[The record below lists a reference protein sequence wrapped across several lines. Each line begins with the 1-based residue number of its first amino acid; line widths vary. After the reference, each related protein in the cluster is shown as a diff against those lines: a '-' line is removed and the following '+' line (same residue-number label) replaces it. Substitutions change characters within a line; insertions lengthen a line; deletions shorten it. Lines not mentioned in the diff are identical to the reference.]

1 MHLSNL
7 VSTMLFH
14 QFKNFFVV
22 TVCLSS
28 VCMATS
34 CTSSV
39 DKTANN
45 ALDENK
51 ERLVIDS
58 MLNDFNTAAAN
69 ADFESYFGYFTEDAV
84 FMGTDATEYWK
95 KGAFQTW
102 AKPYFDQKKTWSF
115 RSVQRNIYFGKQP
128 DIAWFDELLDTQMKI
143 CRGSGVVV
151 KQDNQWK
158 IQQYVLSM
166 TIPNAMVDEVVSKK
180 SLIEDSILITLAK

>member
-1 MHLSNL
+1 MVKIHPYKSQIAL
-7 VSTMLFH
+7 TIFLFT
-14 QFKNFFVV
+14 F
-22 TVCLSS
+22 
-28 VCMATS
+28 CMATS
-34 CTSSV
+34 CTSSI
-39 DKTANN
+39 DNTANN
-45 ALDENK
+45 NIDENE
-51 ERLVIDS
+51 ERTAIDS

-95 KGAFQTW
+95 KEAFQTW
-102 AKPYFDQKKTWSF
+102 AKPYFNQKKTWSF

-151 KQDNQWK
+151 KQNNQWK

-166 TIPNAMVDEVVSKK
+166 TIPNAMVDEVVLNKAI
-180 SLIEDSILITLAK
+180 IEDSILNNLQK